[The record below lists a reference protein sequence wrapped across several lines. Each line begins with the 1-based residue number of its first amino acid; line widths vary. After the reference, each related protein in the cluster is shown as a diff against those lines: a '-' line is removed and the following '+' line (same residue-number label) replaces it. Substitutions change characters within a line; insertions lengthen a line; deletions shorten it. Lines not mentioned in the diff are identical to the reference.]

1 MNTLRPTTPTSSRT
15 RATTLLAAL
24 LTLGA
29 HATGLAAAEPDSS
42 TWYVRAGALADGTG
56 SADAPFDSLARAE
69 ARSRDGDT
77 IIVQP
82 STATLDGGI
91 ALKPGQK
98 LLGDGPAV
106 IGAANDAALPRISNT
121 TDDHDGDAVRL
132 APRTEVRNLVITGA
146 RRGGIYGSDAAD
158 TVIAGNDV
166 TATNQECA
174 DGFMI
179 GPFGLPPTLPL
190 GVSIPALP
198 DFITLNNGWAA
209 IMTDFHDA
217 TGTVRIE
224 DNTVHDTAC
233 GDGIDLRALGASR
246 IDADVSGNTLRA
258 INLGLAKL
266 SVLTIGVQAGDNAGL
281 TGRLDRNSET
291 DIATTATGLLNAM
304 ADSEGVF
311 INPFGQ
317 AHLDISVDANQFHN
331 GYGNFS
337 ANGLEY
343 ATTSGAPDSRVR
355 VTDSVFDNV
364 TGDVIENYN
373 LSTGGAHQSLTL
385 ENVYA
390 HHSTFPG
397 AALESLVPANLGSC
411 VVTTNFGRAAHTDLT
426 IAGSDLGDCSAD
438 GVGLIA
444 YTPAG
449 SEPSTAA
456 LTFDI
461 HDTVVGASAA
471 NGINIM
477 NIGDTATL
485 RGSIARTAIAAARES
500 LIRTSSSDGPIADA
514 RLTLDSLTLDG
525 VAQSCDTIQRDG
537 TVALSGIPEGC

>member
-1 MNTLRPTTPTSSRT
+1 MNTFRPRT
-15 RATTLLAAL
+15 RSATLLAAL

-29 HATGLAAAEPDSS
+29 HTAGLAAAEPDSS
-42 TWYVRAGALADGTG
+42 TWYVRAGALAGGNG
-56 SADAPFDSLARAE
+56 SAEAPFDSLARAE
-69 ARSRDGDT
+69 SVSHDGDT

-82 STATLDGGI
+82 SAATLDGGI

-106 IGAANDAALPRISNT
+106 VGATDTAALPRIANT
-121 TDDHDGDAVRL
+121 TGNHDGDAVRL
-132 APRTEVRNLVITGA
+132 AAGAEVRNLVITGA

-158 TVIAGNDV
+158 VVISGNDV
-166 TATNQECA
+166 TGTNQQCA

-190 GVSIPALP
+190 GASIPALP

-209 IMTDFHDA
+209 IMTDYHA
-217 TGTVRIE
+217 AAGSVRIE
-224 DNTVHDTAC
+224 GNAVHDTAC

-246 IDADVSGNTLRA
+246 IDAEVSGNSLRA

-266 SVLTIGVQAGDNAGL
+266 SVLALGVQAGDNARL
-281 TGRLDRNSET
+281 TGRLNGNSET
-291 DIATTATGLLNAM
+291 DIATPATALLNAM

-311 INPFGQ
+311 VNVLGQ
-317 AHLDISVDANQFHN
+317 AHLDMAMDANQFHN

-343 ATTSGAPDSRVR
+343 VTTSGAPESRLR
-355 VTDSVFDNV
+355 VTNSVFDSV

-373 LSTGGAHQSLTL
+373 LSTGGAHQSLSL
-385 ENVYA
+385 DNVYA

-397 AALESLVPANLGSC
+397 SALNSLVPANLGTC
-411 VVTTNFGRAAHTDLT
+411 VVTTNFGRSASTDLT
-426 IAGSDLGDCSAD
+426 VANSDLGDCSAD
-438 GVGLIA
+438 GIGLIA

-461 HDTVVGASAA
+461 HDTVLGGAAA
-471 NGINIM
+471 NGIDVR
-477 NIGDTATL
+477 NIGDTAVL
-485 RGSIARTAIAAARES
+485 RGSLARTSITAAGGS
-500 LIRTSSSDGPIADA
+500 LLRTSSSGGRIGSAA
-514 RLTLDSLTLDG
+514 LDLSEVTLDG
-525 VAQSCDTIQRDG
+525 AAVECRAVTAHAR
-537 TVALSGIPEGC
+537 VELSGIPVDC